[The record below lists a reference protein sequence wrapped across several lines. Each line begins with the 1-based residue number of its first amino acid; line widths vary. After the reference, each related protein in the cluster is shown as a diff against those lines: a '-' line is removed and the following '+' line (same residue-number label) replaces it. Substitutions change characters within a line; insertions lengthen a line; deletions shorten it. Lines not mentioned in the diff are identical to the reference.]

1 MNPMDL
7 QDADSWIEE
16 AGKHG
21 GGLAAE
27 FQAVQGV
34 ITAQTLRHQWI
45 GEGDLSD
52 LYLWY
57 RQHLIR
63 IHNEAQ
69 ELAPRGDW
77 ASVTYHLKP
86 RTPHDYVP
94 LMMTI
99 RAILATLP
107 EVPNPEDE
115 TGFMPTLPKTED
127 KKG

>member
-1 MNPMDL
+1 MNPLDL

-16 AGKHG
+16 AGKKG
-21 GGLAAE
+21 GGLGAE
-27 FQAVQGV
+27 FQAVQAV

-57 RQHLIR
+57 REHLVR
-63 IHNEAQ
+63 LHNSAQ
-69 ELAPRGDW
+69 GLAGRGW
-77 ASVTYHLKP
+77 ASVTYHLNAP
-86 RTPHDYVP
+86 NPYSNVA

-107 EVPNPEDE
+107 EVSNPEDE
-115 TGFMPTLPKTED
+115 IEYTPVALETDGDNKE
-127 KKG
+127 